1 MFARSKFVQGGL
13 MTQAK
18 SPIPEGL
25 HTVTPHLV
33 VRNAAQAIEFYKKAF
48 NAQERSRFEMPGGA
62 IGHAELQIGDS
73 VIFLA
78 DEMPGPGASQS
89 PQAVGGSTCTLNIYV
104 DDVDKLFDQ
113 AVRAGGKS
121 VMPVEDMFWGDRYGT
136 LTDPFGHVW
145 SIATHKEDLTTEEI
159 GERAQE
165 FFAKMQTMQK
175 TA

>member
-1 MFARSKFVQGGL
+1 

-33 VRNAAQAIEFYKKAF
+33 VRNAAQAIEFYKNAF
-48 NAQERSRFEMPGGA
+48 GAQERSRFEMPGGT
-62 IGHAELQIGDS
+62 IGHAELKIGDS

-78 DEMPGPGASQS
+78 DEMPGPAGAQS
-89 PQAVGGSTCTLNIYV
+89 PQTAGTSTCTLNIYV
-104 DDVDKLFDQ
+104 EDTDKLFEQ
-113 AVRAGGKS
+113 AINAGGKS
-121 VMPVEDMFWGDRYGT
+121 VMPPADMFWGDRYAT

-145 SIATHKEDLTTEEI
+145 SIATHKEDLTSAEI
-159 GERAQE
+159 GQRAQE
-165 FFAKMQTMQK
+165 FFANMASMQK

>member
-1 MFARSKFVQGGL
+1 

-48 NAQERSRFEMPGGA
+48 GAEERSRFEMPGGT
-62 IGHAELQIGDS
+62 IGHAELKIGNS

-78 DEMPGPGASQS
+78 DEMPGPGCSLS
-89 PQAVGGSTCTLNIYV
+89 PQAVGGSTCTLNIYI
-104 DDVDKLFDQ
+104 DDVDKLFQQ
-113 AVRAGGKS
+113 AVQAGGKS
-121 VMPVEDMFWGDRYGT
+121 VMDPSDMFWGDRYGT

-159 GERAQE
+159 GQRAQE
-165 FFAKMQTMQK
+165 FFANMQKMQK

>member
-1 MFARSKFVQGGL
+1 

-33 VRNAAQAIEFYKKAF
+33 VKNAAQAIEFYKNAF
-48 NAQERSRFEMPGGA
+48 GAQERSRFEMPGGT
-62 IGHAELQIGDS
+62 IGHAELKIGDS

-78 DEMPGPGASQS
+78 DEMPGPAGAQS
-89 PQAVGGSTCTLNIYV
+89 PQSVGSSTCTLNIYV
-104 DDVDKLFDQ
+104 EDTDKLFEQ
-113 AVRAGGKS
+113 AINAGGKS
-121 VMPVEDMFWGDRYGT
+121 VMPPADMFWGDRYAT

-145 SIATHKEDLTTEEI
+145 SIATHKEDLTSAEI
-159 GERAQE
+159 GQRAQE
-165 FFAKMQTMQK
+165 FFANMASMQK

>member
-1 MFARSKFVQGGL
+1 
-13 MTQAK
+13 MTQARN
-18 SPIPEGL
+18 SVPEGL

-48 NAQERSRFEMPGGA
+48 GAEERSRFEMPGGT
-62 IGHAELQIGDS
+62 IGHAELKIGDS

-78 DEMPGPGASQS
+78 DEMPAPGASQS
-89 PQAVGGSTCTLNIYV
+89 PQSVGGSTCTLNIYV

-113 AVRAGGKS
+113 AVNAGGKS
-121 VMPVEDMFWGDRYGT
+121 VMPVADMFWGDRYGT

-145 SIATHKEDLTTEEI
+145 SIATHKEDLSNEEI
-159 GERAQE
+159 AERAQE
-165 FFAKMQTMQK
+165 FFAKMPPMQK